1 MKQIVLN
8 VFYQT
13 KPGQRDQFVE
23 QVKEQGVLSKTRAED
38 GCLCYEYF
46 DAREDPDRLFLLEIW
61 ADEAAMEVYA
71 VSDFLFAFLV

>member
-23 QVKEQGVLSKTRAED
+23 QVKE
-38 GCLCYEYF
+38 
-46 DAREDPDRLFLLEIW
+46 REF
-61 ADEAAMEVYA
+61 
-71 VSDFLFAFLV
+71 

>member
-46 DAREDPDRLFLLEIW
+46 DAREDPDRLFC
-61 ADEAAMEVYA
+61 
-71 VSDFLFAFLV
+71 